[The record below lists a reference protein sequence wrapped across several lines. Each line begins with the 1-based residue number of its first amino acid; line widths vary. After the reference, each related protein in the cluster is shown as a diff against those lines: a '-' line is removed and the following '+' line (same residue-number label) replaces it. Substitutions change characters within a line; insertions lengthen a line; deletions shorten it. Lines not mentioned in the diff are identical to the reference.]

1 MEPGLGRDLGVGL
14 GHGPLERRGRPD
26 DDLGLFGLAGFLGQG
41 FLDFTH
47 SRLLV

>member
-1 MEPGLGRDLGVGL
+1 MEAGLGRDLGVGL
-14 GHGPLERRGRPD
+14 GHGPLERRGGPD
-26 DDLGLFGLAGFLGQG
+26 DNLDLFGLTGFLGQG